1 MLLTMG
7 KLHHLNERS
16 SEHIGISHLTGKEVE
31 CKPSVVSHHL
41 LLHTI
46 PATLM
51 PSLSYVKI
59 IMVSDFY

>member
-1 MLLTMG
+1 MLLTTA

-16 SEHIGISHLTGKEVE
+16 SKHICISHLTGKEVE
-31 CKPSVVSHHL
+31 CKPSAVSHHL
-41 LLHTI
+41 SLHTI

-51 PSLSYVKI
+51 PSLSYVEI